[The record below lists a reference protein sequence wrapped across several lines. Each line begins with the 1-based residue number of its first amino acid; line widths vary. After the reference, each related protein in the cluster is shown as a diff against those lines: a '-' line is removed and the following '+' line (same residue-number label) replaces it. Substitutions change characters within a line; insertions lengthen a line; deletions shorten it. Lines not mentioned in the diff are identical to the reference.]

1 MLNMY
6 GLSTAIQQRS
16 VNLIVKGR
24 INRVYIFAI
33 KFILS
38 DIECLAETLEV
49 YDFTLTQET

>member
-1 MLNMY
+1 MMNMY

-33 KFILS
+33 KFILG

-49 YDFTLTQET
+49 YDFTFTQET